1 MTGGLGMP
9 QRKLDHIVF
18 YQLSSK
24 KEQTIARFGFS
35 FSRRL
40 MPYIRLQRGNIQ
52 TAIIGVI
59 M

>member
-24 KEQTIARFGFS
+24 KEQTIARIGFS

-40 MPYIRLQRGNIQ
+40 MPYIRLQWGNIQ
-52 TAIIGVI
+52 TVITGVI